1 MPDFDR
7 KLKRNWIVL
16 KYLVILVFFVS
27 ALCLVLSYHNSSNHK
42 KYAQQL
48 KTWQNQMEK
57 GKQIPLPSEL
67 ILRLH
72 KAEMMEGI
80 FLQLVGFGLLVAG
93 VTLIFVELNKKS
105 LKANQ
110 FLYDVMDSF
119 THPFYVLD
127 ANTGAIVISNKSASM
142 PANTTAE
149 SFTVLCRQKEWTDL
163 IEQVRKTRSQLSAEC
178 VYTDNL
184 NRRRMVELKACPLF
198 TQSEKLS
205 HILVYTPD
213 ITRRK
218 QTEEELHRRRE
229 NLQAIFEIAPVGM
242 MLVDDALKVRQVNQS
257 FKRLLDKPADQL
269 TDRRVG
275 DSFNCSHALEAPN
288 GCGSGT
294 VCNVCPLRDTLTT
307 LLKTG
312 QIVEKKE
319 IQSAL
324 VIHSREMRFTFEV
337 SAVLILLEGKRYAIV
352 VMNNITD
359 RKQTEEQLRKAK
371 EEAESAT
378 REMDRLNRQLDASAR
393 RANHLAQES
402 MDACKAKS
410 QFLAAMSHEI
420 RTPMNSILGFSE
432 LLAEEPLSD
441 SQKEYV
447 QLIRNSSNTLLTL
460 INDILDFSKI
470 EAGKLAVEKSETP
483 LHILLEEMES
493 MFRPQA
499 STKGLELAVL
509 QCEELPRT
517 IHTDPVRIR
526 QCLINLINNAI
537 KFTQNGHVY
546 VNVSRKQQQQ
556 DKTFIQFD
564 VEDTGIGIPLDKQA
578 KIFEM
583 FTQADNST
591 SQKYGGTGLGLTIT
605 KKLAELLGGELSVI
619 SQPGVGSVFTMTIDA
634 GVVGEQNT
642 WNKYEQAEEIQKE
655 PESRPIPADNVET
668 KKILL
673 AEDNP
678 VNQQLMNVLLK
689 KMGYEVTLVDNGRLA
704 VEAMETGSF
713 DIVLMDI
720 QMPEMNGL
728 DATRTIRQKGYTIPV
743 VAITANALK
752 GDREQCLEAGCND
765 YLPKPV
771 DKYDLEEII
780 HKYIQPASV

>member
-7 KLKRNWIVL
+7 KLKRNWVVL
-16 KYLVILVFFVS
+16 KYLVILVLFVS
-27 ALCLVLSYHNSSNHK
+27 ASCLVFSYHNSTNHM

-48 KTWQNQMEK
+48 NAWQNQIEK

-72 KAEMMEGI
+72 KTEMMDGI
-80 FLQLVGFGLLVAG
+80 FLQLVGFGFLLTG
-93 VTLIFVELNKKS
+93 VTLVFVELNKKT
-105 LKANQ
+105 LTANQ
-110 FLYDVMDSF
+110 FMYDVMDSF
-119 THPFYVLD
+119 TYPFYVLD
-127 ANTGAIVISNKSASM
+127 ADTGATIISNKSASQ
-142 PANTTAE
+142 PGNTTAE

-163 IEQVRKTRSQLSAEC
+163 IEQVRKTRSQLTAEC

-184 NRRRMVELKACPLF
+184 NQRRMVELNACPLF
-198 TQSEKLS
+198 TQNGKLS

-213 ITRRK
+213 ITKRK
-218 QTEEELHRRRE
+218 QTEEELRRRRE

-257 FKRLLDKPADQL
+257 FKLLLDKQSDQL
-269 TDRRVG
+269 TGCRVG
-275 DSFNCSHALEAPN
+275 DSFNCVQALEAPN
-288 GCGSGT
+288 GCGTGT
-294 VCNVCPLRDTLTT
+294 ACGACQLREMLTT
-307 LLKTG
+307 ILKTG
-312 QIVEKKE
+312 QIVEKKD
-319 IQSAL
+319 IQSIL
-324 VIHSREMRFTFEV
+324 VIHGRETKLSFEV
-337 SAVLILLEGKRYAIV
+337 SAVPILLEGKRYAIV
-352 VMNNITD
+352 VMSNITD
-359 RKQTEEQLRKAK
+359 RKQNEEQLRKAK
-371 EEAESAT
+371 DEAESAT

-393 RANHLAQES
+393 RANHLSQQS

-410 QFLAAMSHEI
+410 QFLATMSHEI

-470 EAGKLAVEKSETP
+470 EAGKLAVEKTETP
-483 LHILLEEMES
+483 LHVLQEEMES
-493 MFRPQA
+493 MFRPTA
-499 STKGLELAVL
+499 VAKGLELAVL

-546 VNVSRKQQQQ
+546 VNVSRKQQQ

-564 VEDTGIGIPLDKQA
+564 IEDTGIGIPLDKQA

-634 GVVGEQNT
+634 GAVGEQNSY
-642 WNKYEQAEEIQKE
+642 NKYEQAEEVQKE
-655 PESRPIPADNVET
+655 PHPKPMTVNTGET

-689 KMGYEVTLVDNGRLA
+689 KMGYDVTLVDNGKLA
-704 VEAMETGSF
+704 IEALEKGSF

-728 DATRTIRQKGYTIPV
+728 EATRAIRQKGYKIPV

-752 GDREQCLEAGCND
+752 GDREQCLEAGCDD

-771 DKYDLEEII
+771 DKYDLEDMIQ
-780 HKYIQPASV
+780 KYIQPVSV